1 MKQQAS
7 QIDQAAIPVSPALT
21 STTQD
26 ARLFFDFNN
35 STSQHISGIMHT
47 TLVPSTLGRGAT
59 AMAGHPSLA
68 HTPLQAISKSLV
80 SVATGMRASDE
91 GFAHVLDL
99 TPNGV
104 ARKFIDI
111 ICQNSPTLGSIILTC
126 APFCVL
132 GYGFYKYVYNGF
144 GLQYLVDKI
153 KSRFMGKV
161 TIPGDHELHKKVLNW
176 VSKHG
181 SQDTQSL
188 TLHSG
193 SGWRGMPSQY
203 EVPIYQKPE
212 LSYVPAIGSSH
223 FEWNGYTLYLHRDEK
238 FEPAIDPITGDP
250 IKHSKRVRRSD
261 MVISAYSPFGGVDVV
276 KAFLRHVNDIS
287 APEVETLTSIYR
299 ISRLLHD
306 GELWDRPVSRTP
318 RCLDSVAM
326 EAAVKDSLIEDLTDY
341 LSPQSKAWYADRG
354 IPWRRGYL
362 LYGPPGTGKTSF
374 ATATAGHFNLTVFII
389 AMTNPDLNDDRLEQ
403 LFDNIP
409 NRCLVL
415 IEDVDSAGIK
425 RENMKEPGKHSK
437 TNKKSRSKK
446 GGVTLSGLLNVID
459 GVCSAEGRV
468 LMLTSNS
475 PDNLD
480 PALIRPGRIDKQ
492 ILFGNASYQVMEK
505 MFLHIFSSAP
515 GEKKSLAAARERVNL
530 SGLATEFAD
539 QLPEGKFSPAEIQNF
554 LLEHRD
560 DPSGAVAKV
569 GEWAENLLRTKE
581 KGRNVAAFT
590 GQIGEGTFLHP
601 LFPHQGQTANVLPG
615 TTDDGVLVE
624 KEEEGGSSSSSEA
637 GEEGAMRYTSAR
649 RPARLPPP
657 GRSLNP
663 RPSLTPMELGAMRQH
678 IARRTVHLSYKPLC

>member
-26 ARLFFDFNN
+26 ARLFFDFNH
-35 STSQHISGIMHT
+35 STPQHISGNMHT
-47 TLVPSTLGRGAT
+47 TLVPSTLGLGAT

-68 HTPLQAISKSLV
+68 RTPLQAISKSLV
-80 SVATGMRASDE
+80 SVATGLRVSDD

-111 ICQNSPTLGSIILTC
+111 ICQSSPTLGSLILTC

-132 GYGFYKYVYNGF
+132 GYGFYKYVYTGF
-144 GLQYLVDKI
+144 GLGYLVDKI
-153 KSRFMGKV
+153 KSRFLGQVK
-161 TIPGDHELHKKVLNW
+161 IPGDHTLHKKVLNW
-176 VSKHG
+176 VSEHG
-181 SQDTQSL
+181 TQDTQSL
-188 TLHSG
+188 TLHSASSYHALGG
-193 SGWRGMPSQY
+193 SPY
-203 EVPIYQKPE
+203 ETPIYQKPE

-223 FEWNGYTLYLHRDEK
+223 FEWEGYTLYLHRDEK
-238 FEPAIDPITGDP
+238 FEPAIDPVTGNE

-261 MVISAYSPFGGVDVV
+261 MVISAYSPFGGVEVV
-276 KAFLRHVNDIS
+276 KAFLQHVDGIS
-287 APEVETLTSIYR
+287 EPEQETLTPIYR

-318 RCLDSVAM
+318 RCLESVAM
-326 EAAVKDSLIEDLTDY
+326 EAAVKDSLIEDLYDY
-341 LSPQSKAWYADRG
+341 LSPQSKIWYADRG

-389 AMTNPDLNDDRLEQ
+389 AMTNPDLTDDRLEQ
-403 LFDNIP
+403 LFDQIP

-415 IEDVDSAGIK
+415 IEDVDSAGIM
-425 RENMKEPGKHSK
+425 RENMKDSGKHSK
-437 TNKKSRSKK
+437 SSKKSKSKK
-446 GGVTLSGLLNVID
+446 GFVTLSGLLNVID

-505 MFLHIFSSAP
+505 MFLHIFSCAP
-515 GEKKSLAAARERVNL
+515 GEKKSLAAAREGVNL
-530 SGLATEFAD
+530 PGLATEFAN
-539 QLPEGKFSPAEIQNF
+539 QLPEGRFSPAEIQNF
-554 LLEHRD
+554 LLEHRE

-569 GEWAENLLRTKE
+569 GEWAESLLRTKE

-590 GQIGEGTFLHP
+590 GQIGEGTFPHP
-601 LFPHQGQTANVLPG
+601 LFPSQGQPADNFSFTA
-615 TTDDGVLVE
+615 DDGVLVE

-637 GEEGAMRYTSAR
+637 GEEGAMRYAPAR
-649 RPARLPPP
+649 RPSRRPPP
-657 GRSLNP
+657 GRFFNP
-663 RPSLTPMELGAMRQH
+663 PPNITSKELLRAMRRDFV
-678 IARRTVHLSYKPLC
+678 RRIVDPQ